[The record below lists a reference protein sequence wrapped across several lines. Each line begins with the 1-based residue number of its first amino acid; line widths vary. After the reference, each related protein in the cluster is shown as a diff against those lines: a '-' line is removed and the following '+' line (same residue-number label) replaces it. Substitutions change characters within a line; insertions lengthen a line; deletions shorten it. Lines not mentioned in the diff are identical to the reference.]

1 MRPSIVDINPKSRG
15 PAAATKGITRI
26 RRIRDEI
33 RDRVAAM
40 LSFGGWTR
48 SG

>member
-1 MRPSIVDINPKSRG
+1 MKNE
-15 PAAATKGITRI
+15 TKNITRI

-40 LSFGGWTR
+40 LSFEGWTR